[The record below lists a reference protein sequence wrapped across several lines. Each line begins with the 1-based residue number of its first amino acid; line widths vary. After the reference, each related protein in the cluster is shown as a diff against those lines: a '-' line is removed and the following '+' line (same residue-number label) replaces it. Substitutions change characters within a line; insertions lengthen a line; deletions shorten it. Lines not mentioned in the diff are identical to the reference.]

1 MRDPI
6 RHSLNCDSSSIL
18 SCYGEDGTGSSKL
31 FCVVICIENT
41 SLASKFFR
49 QFFQLPMAPW
59 RLLRRQFLACLL
71 AGVGQSFVNGAH
83 RRVAPRSVLLATRDP
98 WAVLELTPGA
108 SRDDV
113 KKAFREKIRKAHPDA
128 GGTAKEFKEVREAY
142 QAALNEAGT
151 GPTSGPGPAGPKGS
165 TRGWSIS
172 DFYRWRREQVNK
184 QKVEWDKDA
193 AGSGH
198 HWWSSA
204 EQRAEQ
210 KQQARSMDEEPQP
223 RGRPRDAGAKGANGA
238 RSERKTERRA
248 KEKRTRSSR
257 ERFEDDSVRE
267 WNDFLSKRQSPVKER
282 ASFATRAAR
291 RSEKIKDPVV
301 THRSIATMEGDVRV
315 PVFRSRTGRCYY
327 VSPLTN
333 KEVTVPS

>member
-1 MRDPI
+1 M
-6 RHSLNCDSSSIL
+6 
-18 SCYGEDGTGSSKL
+18 
-31 FCVVICIENT
+31 
-41 SLASKFFR
+41 AS
-49 QFFQLPMAPW
+49 W

-71 AGVGQSFVNGAH
+71 ARFVGQSFVNGAH
-83 RRVAPRSVLLATRDP
+83 RQVAPRSVLLAARDP

-151 GPTSGPGPAGPKGS
+151 GTTSGPGSTGPKGS

-210 KQQARSMDEEPQP
+210 KEQARAMDEEPQP
-223 RGRPRDAGAKGANGA
+223 RGRPRDGAGA
-238 RSERKTERRA
+238 RSERRTEKRA

-267 WNDFLSKRQSPVKER
+267 WNDFLSKRGRPVKEKT
-282 ASFATRAAR
+282 SVATRATR

-315 PVFRSRTGRCYY
+315 PVFRSRSGRCYY

-333 KEVTVPS
+333 REVTVPS